1 MTIAIEHFANELKL
15 SPTELIQRSL
25 IAFLERERRA
35 VQQDIADLQ
44 DRYETRTLSELRTK
58 IESKKIYS
66 HPAWEDLIEWQNLEA
81 YANQLNQ
88 LQAQIK

>member
-15 SPTELIQRSL
+15 SPTDLIQRSL
-25 IAFLERERRA
+25 TAFLERERRA

-44 DRYETRTLSELRTK
+44 DRYDVRTLSELRIK

-81 YANQLNQ
+81 YAHRLDQ